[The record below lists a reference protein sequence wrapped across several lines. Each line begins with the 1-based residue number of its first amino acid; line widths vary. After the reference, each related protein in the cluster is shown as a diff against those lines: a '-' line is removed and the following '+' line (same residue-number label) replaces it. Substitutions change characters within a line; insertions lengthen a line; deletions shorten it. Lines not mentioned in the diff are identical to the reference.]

1 MLWVLVMV
9 CIPYAGMVLYLI
21 FGSTTAIKL
30 TSAFRRRRL
39 SRRLPA
45 AKVLWVLVM
54 VCIPYAGMV
63 LYLIFGSTTAIKL
76 TSAFRRRRL
85 SRRLPAAKVLEN
97 LLTDQQDS
105 RY

>member
-45 AKVLWVLVM
+45 AKA
-54 VCIPYAGMV
+54 P
-63 LYLIFGSTTAIKL
+63 
-76 TSAFRRRRL
+76 
-85 SRRLPAAKVLEN
+85 EN

-105 RY
+105 SYKSKLFPGSGDNLLCWPDYGIWSKSL